1 MGASLRD
8 RACAL
13 RAEPISVV
21 SGIAASPLRR
31 ALLTRLYLSGMP
43 FRLIASEYGGTA
55 KGVRSTVRKMRERGA
70 LPDRPQP
77 KRGQWA

>member
-13 RAEPISVV
+13 RAEPLCV

-43 FRLIASEYGGTA
+43 FRLIAREYGGTA
-55 KGVRSTVRKMRERGA
+55 TGVRSTVRKMRERGV
-70 LPDRPQP
+70 LPDRAQP
-77 KRGQWA
+77 VRGQWA